1 MPLCGKPGLSSL
13 RSLRFAFLLAIGA
26 CAATPDQP
34 KDDFVRAAESWEGYP
49 VKEMI
54 DVWGDPDV
62 VGDDKVTWRLEK
74 NKVQCRDVIRRR
86 RVGNEWVEYTVRE
99 CVETQAYTYK
109 CRVTANV
116 DSLGDIVEVN
126 ALSYRCGVVFANLLR
141 MLDSEY
147 PNNLY
152 KYGEP
157 LGAGNDDVADTSF

>member
-1 MPLCGKPGLSSL
+1 MRLLC
-13 RSLRFAFLLAIGA
+13 FALLLTIGA

-54 DVWGDPDV
+54 DVWGEPDV
-62 VGDDKVTWRLEK
+62 LGADKVVWRLEK
-74 NKVQCRDVIRRR
+74 NSVQCRNVSGRR
-86 RVGNEWVEYTVRE
+86 RVGNQWENYTVRQCAE
-99 CVETQAYTYK
+99 SQAYTYK

-116 DSLGDIVEVN
+116 DELGDIFEVD
-126 ALSYRCGVVFANLLR
+126 AQSYRCGLVFANLLR
-141 MLDSEY
+141 LLDSEY

-157 LGAGNDDVADTSF
+157 PGAGSDDFAVTSF